1 MNACIHL
8 PILLKQ
14 EIDWDSWCSSFTPQP
29 WQGKSRRMS
38 VEFAQP
44 QTTAA
49 SNTDVEI
56 SQGFFSRFMFFACKY
71 GAMEAEW
78 LESKS
83 LQIVSLEN
91 VGFTMHVVKQVL

>member
-1 MNACIHL
+1 MLVFIC
-8 PILLKQ
+8 PYSLKH
-14 EIDWDSWCSSFTPQP
+14 EIDWDTPP
-29 WQGKSRRMS
+29 RQGKSRRMS

-56 SQGFFSRFMFFACKY
+56 SQGFFSRFMFFACTY
-71 GAMEAEW
+71 GAMEAELL

-83 LQIVSLEN
+83 WQIGSLEN